1 MGVCRRVF
9 MNKATDGL
17 LTVYDV
23 RLNPLR
29 ATFRRSRVILRQII
43 LPGQDKALSAPSG
56 IPI

>member
-1 MGVCRRVF
+1 